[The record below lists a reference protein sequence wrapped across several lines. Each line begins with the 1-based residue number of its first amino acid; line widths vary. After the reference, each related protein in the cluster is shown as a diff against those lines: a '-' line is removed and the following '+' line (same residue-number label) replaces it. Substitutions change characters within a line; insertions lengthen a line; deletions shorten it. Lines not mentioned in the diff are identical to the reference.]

1 MIKHP
6 HHDLIIAWAADTSR
20 VVQWSPNSL
29 YWLDCEAGPPDWN
42 PELFFRFKPEPKP
55 DRVVS
60 IPMKYRRMEFNA
72 ELQAENAQLREQIK
86 QEQADYHMKCNELEL
101 IHDQLTAAQSE
112 LANANTVNKA
122 AALEIVELRGK
133 RVALSDEQITE
144 ARKLADNS
152 FNAHWGEGGRPSWDK
167 VFARAIEAAHGIGEA
182 P

>member
-1 MIKHP
+1 MTHKIMELADAYGNALFEQALNMRTVDEAPEKAREA
-6 HHDLIIAWAADTSR
+6 LAAE
-20 VVQWSPNSL
+20 V
-29 YWLDCEAGPPDWN
+29 E
-42 PELFFRFKPEPKP
+42 
-55 DRVVS
+55 RVVS

-133 RVALSDEQITE
+133 RVALSDEWIRERCSHAWVFETV
-144 ARKLADNS
+144 K
-152 FNAHWGEGGRPSWDK
+152 HWVKE
-167 VFARAIEAAHGIGEA
+167 VEVAHGIGEE